1 MGRHREPLVQGLGVD
16 QCCRS
21 SVGDCASRLAAQ
33 YRGRLPV
40 RWFCGACSRGHCFW
54 QAGNELLQVGL
65 VNIFSFC
72 DGVRV
77 VLSTSDMLP
86 TFSGNDR
93 FHKIFSQKNP
103 FDLVHHINSRINV
116 IQFMLLIKKVI
127 KRPLHLVLALF

>member
-1 MGRHREPLVQGLGVD
+1 VLSFFCWRLRQPPGGTVPGSASCSLVL
-16 QCCRS
+16 R
-21 SVGDCASRLAAQ
+21 RLQ
-33 YRGRLPV
+33 SG
-40 RWFCGACSRGHCFW
+40 GHCFW
-54 QAGNELLQVGL
+54 QAGKELLQVGL